1 MDALDPIFNTF
12 PLSGVSGVV
21 EGYGNTFSD
30 FIGAFIGTSIGNLV
44 LNAGKVS
51 NTPLWV
57 EPVAIIFGCLAG
69 AWVPGIAKKYNKLKL
84 LVIGL
89 IAFTII
95 ICIVLAWGLPKSK
108 KTPVE
113 TESTE
118 PETQESVVN
127 PVQATTNA
135 APVNTTQTQTTQV
148 ETTPVETTPAPT
160 QTTQVPVNAQ
170 PEEETS
176 A

>member
-1 MDALDPIFNTF
+1 MSEENKSALVDNSETSTSEASKFN
-12 PLSGVSGVV
+12 P
-21 EGYGNTFSD
+21 
-30 FIGAFIGTSIGNLV
+30 
-44 LNAGKVS
+44 
-51 NTPLWV
+51 
-57 EPVAIIFGCLAG
+57 
-69 AWVPGIAKKYNKLKL
+69 
-84 LVIGL
+84 
-89 IAFTII
+89 IAF
-95 ICIVLAWGLPKSK
+95 GDSFNN
-108 KTPVE
+108 VE